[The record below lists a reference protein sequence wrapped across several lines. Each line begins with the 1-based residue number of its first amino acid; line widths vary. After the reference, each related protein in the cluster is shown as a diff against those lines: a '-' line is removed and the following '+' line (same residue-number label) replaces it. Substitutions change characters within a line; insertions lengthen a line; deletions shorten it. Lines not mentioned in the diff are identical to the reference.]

1 MDPAIYLWQRSL
13 MTDIISNDFA
23 DDEFIA
29 DDLTEVPVS
38 SQQIFLWTIF
48 AFYRFCS
55 DKAEIPENVNPK
67 AYDEF

>member
-1 MDPAIYLWQRSL
+1 

-29 DDLTEVPVS
+29 DDRPEVPVT
-38 SQQIFLWTIF
+38 SQQIFLSTIF
-48 AFYRFCS
+48 AFYRFCL
-55 DKAEIPENVNPK
+55 DKAERPENVNPK